1 MSHRSLPKDFMF
13 VLDLVNTI
21 VNFIKSRPLASRLF
35 SQFCGAMDLDYKC
48 FLYHTNVRQLSIGK
62 VLSVLKLFLLLDD
75 GKKKDFGFSFHDTIW
90 WIKVTFLS
98 DLFDKLSLLNLS
110 LKVPSENIV
119 TIFSKLKSFG
129 EKLSRWQS

>member
-1 MSHRSLPKDFMF
+1 M
-13 VLDLVNTI
+13 
-21 VNFIKSRPLASRLF
+21 
-35 SQFCGAMDLDYKC
+35 
-48 FLYHTNVRQLSIGK
+48 
-62 VLSVLKLFLLLDD
+62 LSVSHQRSSALNRKSVKRVKTVFAL
-75 GKKKDFGFSFHDTIW
+75 GRWKKEDFVFSFHDKIW

-110 LKVPSENIV
+110 LKVPSENII